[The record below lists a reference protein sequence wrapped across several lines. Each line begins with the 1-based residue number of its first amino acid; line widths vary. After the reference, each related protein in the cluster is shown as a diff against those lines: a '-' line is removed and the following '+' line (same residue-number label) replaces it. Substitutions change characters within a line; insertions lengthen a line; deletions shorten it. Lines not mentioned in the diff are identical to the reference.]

1 MTTSWTRFSRQNQP
15 LVGILLMLL
24 ASACGAVD
32 SVLVRQLAGEV
43 HPFVMG
49 FTRALFGLLV
59 VLPWLLSRP
68 GILQTE
74 YRLRH
79 VLRAA
84 LKLASVIA
92 FFFAFAAAPLADVTA
107 IAFASPIFVTL
118 GAWVFLGERPR
129 PVRIL
134 AVTLG
139 FAGVLIVLRPD
150 AGDIP
155 LGLGYALIGALLV
168 AVIQLIL
175 KGMVA
180 RDRTETLVAWNLIA
194 TVPLAAIPA
203 LLVWQTPTL
212 SQWLLLALQG
222 ALGAAAM
229 TLATRAFALAD
240 ASLIVPF
247 DFLRLPFVAALGYLF
262 FGQVVTGTTWA
273 GGIAIFVATLVMAH
287 SARRIGGA
295 P

>member
-1 MTTSWTRFSRQNQP
+1 MTSRWRNFAQRNKP
-15 LVGILLMLL
+15 LIAIMLMLL
-24 ASACGAVD
+24 VSGFAAIDSAV
-32 SVLVRQLAGEV
+32 VRHLSGGV

-49 FTRALFGLLV
+49 FTRAVFGLLA
-59 VLPWLLSRP
+59 VLPWILSRR
-68 GILQTE
+68 GMLRTE
-74 YRLRH
+74 YRFLH
-79 VLRAA
+79 LLRAA
-84 LKLASVIA
+84 LKLASVLA

-118 GAWVFLGERPR
+118 GAWVFLRERPQ

-139 FAGVLIVLRPD
+139 FAGVLIVLRPG

-155 LGLGYALIGALLV
+155 IGLAYALIGAVLV

-180 RDRTETLVAWNLIA
+180 RDRTETLVAWNLIL

-203 LLVWQTPTL
+203 ALVWQTPTAAE
-212 SQWLLLALQG
+212 WLLLALQG
-222 ALGAAAM
+222 ALGAFAM

-247 DFLRLPFVAALGYLF
+247 DFLRLPFVAALGYVF
-262 FGQVVTGTTWA
+262 FGQVVTATTWA
-273 GGIAIFVATLVMAH
+273 GGIAIFVATLVMVN
-287 SARRIGGA
+287 SARRMGGGR
-295 P
+295 